1 MRRPRYSQSRSLSI
15 EMIVLISPHFEQEI
29 AKIPEVECANPAIHN
44 PVVFSM
50 ERLFRSHLIL
60 NRRSRRS
67 QRGVECADR
76 AIHNSVVFS
85 METIVPISPQ
95 FEQEIAKISEEVEC
109 ADPAIHNPGA
119 VSIEKIVPISPQLVA
134 APSGNCR

>member
-1 MRRPRYSQSRSLSI
+1 MRRSRYSQSRSLSI

-29 AKIPEVECANPAIHN
+29 AKIP
-44 PVVFSM
+44 
-50 ERLFRSHLIL
+50 
-60 NRRSRRS
+60 
-67 QRGVECADR
+67 
-76 AIHNSVVFS
+76 
-85 METIVPISPQ
+85 
-95 FEQEIAKISEEVEC
+95 EEVEC